1 MSAWNVGSVLC
12 WNNIFD
18 AMHDIKFLIKINYP
32 FVYFKIFKIFFLFV
46 AFFDLKILCF
56 LMQLLRL
63 HMSIMLHF

>member
-1 MSAWNVGSVLC
+1 
-12 WNNIFD
+12 
-18 AMHDIKFLIKINYP
+18 MHDIKFLIKINYP
-32 FVYFKIFKIFFLFV
+32 FVYFKIFKIFFLFL